1 MSQLLICLCI
11 TRWILLLEEKLYWG
25 ERTSLHTWNKV
36 TVCPDPGREGGNRVF
51 YLLNSHLQC
60 FSPWTWR
67 WKLNNPKH
75 WRRRKVSAP
84 FFFEKGFKVSDH
96 ENELL
101 DTNRSVKTSSENYSL
116 PFQTYRWPKRWYVH
130 CVWSC
135 VALKQAT
142 PKLGLAFPISVKFFS
157 F

>member
-1 MSQLLICLCI
+1 MSQLLICLCV

-25 ERTSLHTWNKV
+25 ERTSLHTWRKV
-36 TVCPDPGREGGNRVF
+36 IVCPDQGREGGNRVF
-51 YLLNSHLQC
+51 YLLNSYLQC
-60 FSPWTWR
+60 FSPWTWG

-75 WRRRKVSAP
+75 WRRRKVPTP
-84 FFFEKGFKVSDH
+84 FFWKGIVSDH

-101 DTNRSVKTSSENYSL
+101 DTTRSVKTSLENYSL
-116 PFQTYRWPKRWYVH
+116 PFQTDRWPKRWCVH

-142 PKLGLAFPISVKFFS
+142 PKLGLSFPISVRFFS